1 MGKLILTL
9 LGALIIM
16 IGVTMLFDARKI
28 ATKTFSSG
36 ETNETTKILTRNI
49 FTSFFPFNLI
59 FHTNMISVLSIYLIK
74 FYVKFLQ
81 YITVHDIL
89 FKCMVNSVCHII
101 TLIERRKLNGF
112 I

>member
-36 ETNETTKILTRNI
+36 ETNETTKILKNIRNNN
-49 FTSFFPFNLI
+49 FSCGVRNY
-59 FHTNMISVLSIYLIK
+59 IY
-74 FYVKFLQ
+74 
-81 YITVHDIL
+81 
-89 FKCMVNSVCHII
+89 N
-101 TLIERRKLNGF
+101 
-112 I
+112 

>member
-36 ETNETTKILTRNI
+36 ETNETTKILK
-49 FTSFFPFNLI
+49 
-59 FHTNMISVLSIYLIK
+59 ISGIIISLEGLGIIY
-74 FYVKFLQ
+74 
-81 YITVHDIL
+81 
-89 FKCMVNSVCHII
+89 II
-101 TLIERRKLNGF
+101 R
-112 I
+112 

>member
-36 ETNETTKILTRNI
+36 ETNETTKILI
-49 FTSFFPFNLI
+49 
-59 FHTNMISVLSIYLIK
+59 ISLVGLGIIY
-74 FYVKFLQ
+74 
-81 YITVHDIL
+81 
-89 FKCMVNSVCHII
+89 II
-101 TLIERRKLNGF
+101 R
-112 I
+112 